1 MTSTHLHF
9 GICLHQIHQQY
20 LLLHMFEQLNL
31 TAQTYVEG
39 DIVGEFGADICQNGD
54 GYWSYQE
61 QGFGKVTFLALFAT
75 W

>member
-1 MTSTHLHF
+1 MIKFIWFLF
-9 GICLHQIHQQY
+9 FCI
-20 LLLHMFEQLNL
+20 L

>member
-1 MTSTHLHF
+1 MKKIIVALFFS
-9 GICLHQIHQQY
+9 I
-20 LLLHMFEQLNL
+20 L
-31 TAQTYVEG
+31 TAQTYTEG

-61 QGFGKVTFLALFAT
+61 QGLGKGTFLALFAT

>member
-1 MTSTHLHF
+1 MIKFIGFLFF
-9 GICLHQIHQQY
+9 GI
-20 LLLHMFEQLNL
+20 L

-61 QGFGKVTFLALFAT
+61 QGLGKVTFLALFAT

>member
-1 MTSTHLHF
+1 MIKF
-9 GICLHQIHQQY
+9 IGI
-20 LLLHMFEQLNL
+20 LLFSIL

>member
-1 MTSTHLHF
+1 MIKFIGFLFFS
-9 GICLHQIHQQY
+9 I
-20 LLLHMFEQLNL
+20 L
-31 TAQTYVEG
+31 TVQTYVEG

-61 QGFGKVTFLALFAT
+61 RGLGKVTFLALFAT

>member
-1 MTSTHLHF
+1 MINLIGF
-9 GICLHQIHQQY
+9 
-20 LLLHMFEQLNL
+20 LLFSIVS
-31 TAQTYVEG
+31 AQTYVEG

-61 QGFGKVTFLALFAT
+61 QGPGKVTFLALFAT